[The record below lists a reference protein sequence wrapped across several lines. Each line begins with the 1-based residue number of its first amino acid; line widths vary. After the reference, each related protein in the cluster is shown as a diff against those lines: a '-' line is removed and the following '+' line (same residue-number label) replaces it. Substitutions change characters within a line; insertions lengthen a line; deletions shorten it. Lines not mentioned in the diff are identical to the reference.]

1 MLENTSSASSEK
13 SLESVGYAAA
23 LYNAMNGRHPWL
35 ARCQDET
42 RDSANTTLKRAHYRH
57 TTVTEALMIKEE
69 SACKHP
75 RNWLECTFNP
85 PKPWPWE
92 VTASPAELSWQREHS
107 ALIADGKAN

>member
-57 TTVTEALMIKEE
+57 TIVTEALMIKEE
-69 SACKHP
+69 SACNTPEICLDATLIHQSP
-75 RNWLECTFNP
+75 GSGRSP
-85 PKPWPWE
+85 P
-92 VTASPAELSWQREHS
+92 
-107 ALIADGKAN
+107 ALPS